1 MNVLLAKM
9 RLNYMFFKFCFFWK
23 H

>member
-9 RLNYMFFKFCFFWK
+9 RLNYMFFKFCFFGK